1 MGGRVPAELAGLGA
15 GGPGRWHGREG
26 RWKVRSSVELPV
38 REGSSHKSREAG
50 RSHTMKNTLHV
61 LRIWD
66 LECLKD
72 FKERSDRIK
81 FA

>member
-15 GGPGRWHGREG
+15 GGPGRRHGREG
-26 RWKVRSSVELPV
+26 RGKWELPV
-38 REGSSHKSREAG
+38 REGSSHKAREAG

-72 FKERSDRIK
+72 FKEMSDRIK